1 MDFHALGFWDSLG
14 HAKIGDGIVVL
25 LVSVAWEAQLKYL
38 EFDSRM
44 HNVDCLVG
52 AESLLLWEYGEDLGW
67 VEGFKPT

>member
-14 HAKIGDGIVVL
+14 YAKIGDGIVVL
-25 LVSVAWEAQLKYL
+25 LVSMAWEAQLKYL

-52 AESLLLWEYGEDLGW
+52 TESSLL
-67 VEGFKPT
+67 

>member
-14 HAKIGDGIVVL
+14 YAKIGDGIVVL
-25 LVSVAWEAQLKYL
+25 LVSMAWEAQLKYL

-52 AESLLLWEYGEDLGW
+52 TESLLL
-67 VEGFKPT
+67 

>member
-14 HAKIGDGIVVL
+14 HAKIGDGIVVF
-25 LVSVAWEAQLKYL
+25 LVSVTWEAQLKYL

-52 AESLLLWEYGEDLGW
+52 TESLLL
-67 VEGFKPT
+67 